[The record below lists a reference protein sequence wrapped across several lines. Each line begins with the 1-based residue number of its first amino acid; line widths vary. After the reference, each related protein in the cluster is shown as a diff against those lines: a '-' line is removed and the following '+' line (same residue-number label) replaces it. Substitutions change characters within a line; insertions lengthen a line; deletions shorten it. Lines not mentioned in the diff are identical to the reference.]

1 MAFGSGRKVH
11 NIRAGIKFGVKKRIF
26 ITGASG
32 FVGKHVLRHIARQ
45 NVELTLVVRNA
56 DCAEY
61 FQYPCIASVL
71 ITKNLFLE
79 TSEWW
84 GDALKGI
91 DTVIHLAWYAE
102 PGIYLSS
109 PNNLDCLMGTLNMAK
124 GASYAGV
131 TKFVGIG
138 TCFEYEISTKHLSI
152 DTPLG
157 PKTLYAATKAA
168 TFLSLSRYFSD
179 HNIAFAWCRI
189 FYLFG
194 EGEDERRL
202 VAYVRSQI
210 FNGKTANLS
219 DGQQIRDY
227 LDVSVAAEYI
237 VRIALGDQIGAI
249 NICSGLP
256 ISVRRLVE
264 EIANEYDALDLLN
277 FGAVKRALLDPE
289 YVVGIPNIKDKDK

>member
-1 MAFGSGRKVH
+1 M
-11 NIRAGIKFGVKKRIF
+11 KKRIL

-45 NVELTLVVRNA
+45 NVGLTLVLRNA
-56 DCAEY
+56 DCAKY
-61 FQYPCIASVL
+61 FQYPCIDSVL
-71 ITKNLFLE
+71 ITKNLFSE
-79 TSEWW
+79 TAEWW
-84 GDALKGI
+84 ENALQGI

-138 TCFEYEISTKHLSI
+138 TCFEYEMSSKHLSI
-152 DTPLG
+152 DAPLS

-168 TFLSLSRYFSD
+168 TFLSLSQYFAD
-179 HNIAFAWCRI
+179 HNVAFAWCRI

-210 FNGKTANLS
+210 LKGEAANLS
-219 DGQQIRDY
+219 DGDQIRDY
-227 LDVSVAAEYI
+227 LNVSVAAEYI
-237 VRIALGDQIGAI
+237 VRIALGGQYGAI

-264 EIANEYDALDLLN
+264 EIAAEYDALDMLN
-277 FGAVKRALLDPE
+277 FGAVKKGLLDPE
-289 YVVGIPNIKDKDK
+289 YVVGIPNIKDKDN